1 MRVNGGL
8 AVNISDTSEDEG
20 TIGEK
25 KMILAEIMML
35 RVKVEWTARMMMKM
49 QTKLMMKTME
59 SKATAVKVVRTLSQL
74 LADESTKALTKII
87 VRRFSLNY

>member
-59 SKATAVKVVRTLSQL
+59 SKARAVKVVRTLSQL
-74 LADESTKALTKII
+74 LANESTKALMKII